1 MTRLKIGICPRFYNQ
16 AMNAPEKLFPFD
28 AKIAAAADRLEPQVV
43 AWRRDFH
50 QNPELGNREVR
61 TAKIVAEHL
70 RRLGFDEV
78 TEQVAHTGVV
88 GTLKG
93 GKPGPVVA
101 LRADMD
107 ALPVTEEVDVP
118 FKSTVRTEWNGQQC
132 GVMHAC
138 GHDAHTSILM
148 GVAEILAGLRAE
160 IPGTVRFVF
169 QPAEETPPIGE
180 DGGAKMMVE
189 QGCLKN
195 PDVGAIFG
203 LHITSIYPA
212 GQVGYRPGPMMASA
226 DDFRVFVRGTQT
238 HAAMPWRGVDPIVVT
253 SQIVLGL
260 QTIVSRRMNITKEP
274 SVVTVGVFQAG
285 VRHNIIP
292 DEAKLE
298 GTIRTFDEE
307 QREEIHEHVKR
318 ISEMIATAGG
328 ATARVHIH
336 RWYDVTVN
344 HPELTAWSVPSLKRI
359 AGDANV
365 NEVDK
370 ICGAEDFSF
379 YQKAV
384 PGFFFFIGCTP
395 PDRDAGKAAPNHSP
409 RFYVDEACLKQG
421 VKLLSG
427 LALDWL
433 AANA

>member
-1 MTRLKIGICPRFYNQ
+1 
-16 AMNAPEKLFPFD
+16 MNAPDQAFSLD
-28 AKIAAAADRLEPQVV
+28 ALIAEAAHRLEPRVV
-43 AWRRDFH
+43 QWRRDFH
-50 QNPELGNREVR
+50 QNPELGNREKR
-61 TAKIVAEHL
+61 TAKIVADHL
-70 RRLGFDEV
+70 RALGFDEV
-78 TEQVAHTGVV
+78 REQVAHTGVV

-93 GKPGPVVA
+93 GKPGPVVG

-118 FKSTVRTEWNGQQC
+118 FRSKVRDHWNGQEC

-148 GVAEILAGLRAE
+148 GVAEILAGMRKD

-189 QGCLKN
+189 QGCLQN
-195 PDVGAIFG
+195 PRVDAIFG
-203 LHITSIYPA
+203 LHITSIHA
-212 GQVGYRPGPMMASA
+212 TGRVGYRSGPLMASA
-226 DDFRVFVRGTQT
+226 DDFRVFIRGNQT
-238 HAAMPWRGVDPIVVT
+238 HAAMPWRGVDPIVVG
-253 SQIVLGL
+253 SQIVMGL
-260 QTIVSRRMNITKEP
+260 QTIVSRRMNITHEP
-274 SVVTVGVFQAG
+274 SVVTVGVFHGG

-292 DEAKLE
+292 DEVKLE
-298 GTIRTFDEE
+298 GTIRTFDES
-307 QREEIHEHVKR
+307 QRDEIHEHVKR
-318 ISEMIATAGG
+318 ISEMIAQAGG
-328 ATARVHIH
+328 ASARVHIH

-344 HPELTAWSVPSLKRI
+344 HPELTEWSVPSLRRI
-359 AGDANV
+359 AGDENV
-365 NEVDK
+365 KFVDK
-370 ICGAEDFSF
+370 VCGAEDFSF

-395 PDRDAGKAAPNHSP
+395 PDKNPDTAEPNHSP
-409 RFYVDEACLKQG
+409 RFYVDEACLG
-421 VKLLSG
+421 HGMKLLSG

>member
-1 MTRLKIGICPRFYNQ
+1 
-16 AMNAPEKLFPFD
+16 MNAPDTPFPFD
-28 AKIAAAADRLEPQVV
+28 AAIAAAVDKIEPRVV

-50 QNPELGNREVR
+50 QNPELGNRETR
-61 TAKIVAEHL
+61 TAKIVADHL
-70 RRLGFDEV
+70 RALGFDEV
-78 TEQVAHTGVV
+78 VEQVAHTGVV

-93 GKPGPVVA
+93 GRPGPVVA

-107 ALPVTEEVDVP
+107 ALPVTEQVDVP
-118 FKSTVRTEWNGQQC
+118 FASKVRAQWNGLDC

-148 GVAEILAGLRAE
+148 GVAELLAGMRAE
-160 IPGTVRFVF
+160 IPGTVRFIF

-203 LHITSIYPA
+203 LHITSIFPT
-212 GQVGYRPGPMMASA
+212 GQIGYRSGPFMASA

-274 SVVTVGVFQAG
+274 SVVTVGVFQGG

-298 GTIRTFDEE
+298 GTIRTFDEG
-307 QREEIHEHVKR
+307 QREEIHGHVTR
-318 ISEMIATAGG
+318 IAEMIAEAGG
-328 ATARVHIH
+328 AKARVHIH

-344 HPELTAWSVPSLKRI
+344 HPELTEWSVPSLRRI
-359 AGDANV
+359 AGDENV
-365 NEVDK
+365 KFVDK
-370 ICGAEDFSF
+370 VCGAEDFSF

-395 PDRDAGKAAPNHSP
+395 PHKDPNTAAPNHSP
-409 RFYVDEACLKQG
+409 RFYVDEACLKHG

-433 AANA
+433 NANA